1 MNEIKEKLLK
11 TNKLRIA
18 DGSPA
23 AWKTVH
29 EYEQNDYVEDSDDD
43 KKKRSAESRAMG
55 KKSEAGGV
63 ARLTV
68 DWCPQ
73 RQVLRRNFPTVVL
86 AGLHLI
92 SPFGT
97 SGVQGKPPNHP
108 MYITGV
114 SR

>member
-1 MNEIKEKLLK
+1 M
-11 TNKLRIA
+11 TR
-18 DGSPA
+18 
-23 AWKTVH
+23 
-29 EYEQNDYVEDSDDD
+29 
-43 KKKRSAESRAMG
+43 KKGVRNREPCAKN
-55 KKSEAGGV
+55 SEAGGV